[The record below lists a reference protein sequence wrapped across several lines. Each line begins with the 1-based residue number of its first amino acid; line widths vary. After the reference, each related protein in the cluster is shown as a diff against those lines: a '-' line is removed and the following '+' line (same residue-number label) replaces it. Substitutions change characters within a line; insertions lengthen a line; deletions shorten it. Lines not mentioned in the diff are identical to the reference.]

1 MDIYEDQFDFH
12 TYCLRRYSLNTYTRL
27 LNYENGVYNQNPF
40 VKACTLLIRSLM
52 EYTSVRL
59 VEVKECLTNQKSFL
73 LNSFY
78 VSKSSRRRKQKIY
91 ELRIS
96 VKWRKRNGKSNRN
109 QMQLKRLRILTLNSA
124 RKMIL
129 MEMTSEQVNLLLK
142 QTLLQNN
149 SFILRFQTHFFPT
162 RVLKFLWISTS
173 KLVLYLMNID
183 FLNIATFFLFL
194 HTDRPLLLIK
204 SLNKVIKSN

>member
-1 MDIYEDQFDFH
+1 LKDPSEGNPYELQALWFEIAQGEIFLARGEYPKAMRMFKFVQKAFMDIYEDQFDFH

-27 LNYENGVYNQNPF
+27 LNYENGVYNQKPF

-109 QMQLKRLRILTLNSA
+109 
-124 RKMIL
+124 
-129 MEMTSEQVNLLLK
+129 
-142 QTLLQNN
+142 
-149 SFILRFQTHFFPT
+149 
-162 RVLKFLWISTS
+162 
-173 KLVLYLMNID
+173 
-183 FLNIATFFLFL
+183 
-194 HTDRPLLLIK
+194 
-204 SLNKVIKSN
+204 